1 MGWMMVLAAVAALV
15 LAFANG
21 SNDNAKGVATLI
33 GSRLV
38 SLNKAIV
45 FAAVMTF
52 LGSVAAIALAGE
64 LASRFGGKG
73 IVDAALVG
81 NMLFP
86 ISVGI
91 GASLTVLM
99 ATVIGMPISTTHA
112 MAGSIVGI
120 GISSSALNW
129 SAAASRFFIP
139 LLISPLIAVALAA
152 GAYLV
157 FRTLRRRMG
166 VTRQTCLCV
175 GREYH
180 PVSLTAE
187 GAMMVRSTGVTLKAG
202 EADAC
207 QQRYTGRFAGVDAQ
221 RTLDV
226 AHLLSAGAL
235 SFGRGLN
242 DTPKIAAVMI
252 AAGVVGGSA
261 GFGGVSGGMSGGI
274 SGGMSG
280 WISGGMGSAGALI
293 VTGLGIA
300 LGGVLA
306 VRRVARTMSY
316 GITEMNDGQAFTAN
330 FVTAGL
336 VIFASRLGVPVSTT
350 HVSCGSLFGIGLVNG
365 RAHYGTI
372 GKVLTAWVTTL
383 PVAAVLA
390 GLTWRLLGG

>member
-1 MGWMMVLAAVAALV
+1 MGWMIILAAGVAFV

-33 GSRLV
+33 GSRLMP
-38 SLNKAIV
+38 LNKAII

-73 IVDAALVG
+73 IVDAAMVA
-81 NMLFP
+81 NMSFP

-91 GASLTVLM
+91 GASLTVLL

-112 MAGSIVGI
+112 MVGSIVGI

-129 SAAASRFFIP
+129 SAAASKFFIP
-139 LLISPLIAVALAA
+139 LMVSPLIAVSLAA

-157 FRTLRRRMG
+157 LRTLRRRLG

-180 PVSLTAE
+180 PISLTAD
-187 GAMMVRSTGVTLKAG
+187 GAMMVQSTGVTLKAG
-202 EADAC
+202 EVEAC
-207 QQRYTGRFAGVDAQ
+207 QQRYVGRFAGVDAQ

-252 AAGVVGGSA
+252 AAGVVGGAVGSE
-261 GFGGVSGGMSGGI
+261 GMFGPT
-274 SGGMSG
+274 
-280 WISGGMGSAGALI
+280 GALI

-300 LGGVLA
+300 LGGLLA
-306 VRRVARTMSY
+306 VKRVARTMSY

-336 VIFASRLGVPVSTT
+336 VIFATKLGVPVSTT
-350 HVSCGSLFGIGLVNG
+350 HVSCGSLFGIGMVNR
-365 RAHYGTI
+365 RAHMGTI
-372 GKVLTAWVTTL
+372 GKVLAAWVTTL

-390 GLTWRLLGG
+390 GITWRILGG

>member
-1 MGWMMVLAAVAALV
+1 MGWMLFLAGLAALV

-38 SLNKAIV
+38 PLNKAIM

-52 LGSVAAIALAGE
+52 IGSVAAIFLAGE

-73 IVDAALVG
+73 IVDAALVA
-81 NMLFP
+81 NTSFP

-91 GASLTVLM
+91 GASLTVLL

-112 MAGSIVGI
+112 IVGSIVGI
-120 GISSSALNW
+120 GISSSALDW
-129 SAAASRFFIP
+129 SAAASKFFIP
-139 LLISPLIAVALAA
+139 LLISPLIAVSLAA
-152 GAYLV
+152 VAYLF
-157 FRTLRRRMG
+157 FRTSRRHLG

-175 GREYH
+175 GKDYQ
-180 PVSLTAE
+180 PVIIGAD
-187 GAMMVRSTGVTLKAG
+187 GAMTMRSTGVTLKADQ
-202 EADAC
+202 ADAC
-207 QQRYTGRFAGVDAQ
+207 QQRYTGRFVGVDAQ

-226 AHLLSAGAL
+226 AHVLSAGAL

-252 AAGVVGGSA
+252 AAGVFGGS
-261 GFGGVSGGMSGGI
+261 GLSGSL
-274 SGGMSG
+274 
-280 WISGGMGSAGALI
+280 GSSGALFL
-293 VTGLGIA
+293 TGIGIA

-306 VRRVARTMSY
+306 VKRVARTMSY

-330 FVTAGL
+330 FITAGL
-336 VIFASRLGVPVSTT
+336 VIFASRLGLPVSTT
-350 HVSCGSLFGIGLVNG
+350 HVSCGSLFGIGLVN
-365 RAHYGTI
+365 RKAHGGMI
-372 GKVLTAWVTTL
+372 GKVLLAWVTTL

-390 GLTWRLLGG
+390 GITWWLLGG